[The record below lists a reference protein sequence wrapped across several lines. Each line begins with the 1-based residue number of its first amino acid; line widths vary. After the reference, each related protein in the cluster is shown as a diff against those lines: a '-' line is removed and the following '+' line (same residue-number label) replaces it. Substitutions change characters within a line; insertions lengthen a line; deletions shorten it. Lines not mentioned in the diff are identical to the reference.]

1 MAAVIHKTESQT
13 RQILDTKTSFLDPLP
28 VPPPWFA
35 LTRPPHSSAQ
45 TLQPHLLPGIRFCFS
60 ESSELQ

>member
-45 TLQPHLLPGIRFCFS
+45 TLQPRLLPVMRF
-60 ESSELQ
+60 